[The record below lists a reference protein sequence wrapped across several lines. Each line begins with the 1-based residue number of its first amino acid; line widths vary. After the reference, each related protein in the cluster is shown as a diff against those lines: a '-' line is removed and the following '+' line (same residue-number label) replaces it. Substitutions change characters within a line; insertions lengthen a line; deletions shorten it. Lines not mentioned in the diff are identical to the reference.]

1 MSLRQAVSE
10 IRVLSMFNIT
20 QGRQVISLKDIEL
33 RLIAELMENSRRSD
47 RELAKALGISQP
59 TVTRTRTR
67 LEKTGIIKEY
77 TMIPDFNKLG
87 YHLCSI
93 TLARFQEPPHVEAF
107 RKVIE
112 AGLDRLSEIPQA
124 VLIERGMGHSSN
136 GVVIALHKDY
146 SNFSDFQK
154 WLKQFSILVPFE
166 LENFLI
172 NLDDEIHYR
181 YLTFSTLAKHLLT
194 MQKQEKE

>member
-1 MSLRQAVSE
+1 MS
-10 IRVLSMFNIT
+10 
-20 QGRQVISLKDIEL
+20 
-33 RLIAELMENSRRSD
+33 ELMKNSRRSD
-47 RELAKALGISQP
+47 RELSKALGISQP
-59 TVTRTRTR
+59 TVTRIRRR

-93 TLARFQEPPHVEAF
+93 TLAHFRESPQVETF
-107 RKVIE
+107 RKAIE
-112 AGLDRLSEIPQA
+112 TGLRRLSEIPQA
-124 VLIERGMGHSSN
+124 VLIERGMGHNSN

-146 SNFSDFQK
+146 SAYTDFQK
-154 WLKQFSILVPFE
+154 WLKQFSFVVPFE

-194 MQKQEKE
+194 MQKQDKE

>member
-1 MSLRQAVSE
+1 MV
-10 IRVLSMFNIT
+10 
-20 QGRQVISLKDIEL
+20 SLKDIEP
-33 RLIAELMENSRRSD
+33 RLIAELMKNSRRSD
-47 RELAKALGISQP
+47 RELAKVLGISQP

-67 LEKTGIIKEY
+67 LEKAGIIKEY

-93 TLARFQEPPHVEAF
+93 TLAQFQELPHVEAF
-107 RKVIE
+107 RKMVE
-112 AGLDRLSEIPQA
+112 AGLHRLSEIPQA
-124 VLIERGMGHSSN
+124 VLIERGIGHGSN

-146 SNFSDFQK
+146 SAYTDFQN
-154 WLKQFSILVPFE
+154 WLKQFSIVVPYE

>member
-1 MSLRQAVSE
+1 MV
-10 IRVLSMFNIT
+10 
-20 QGRQVISLKDIEL
+20 SLKDVEP
-33 RLIAELMENSRRSD
+33 RLMSELMKNSRRSD
-47 RELAKALGISQP
+47 RELAKVLGISQP
-59 TVTRTRTR
+59 TVTRIRRR

-77 TMIPDFNKLG
+77 TMVPDFNKLG

-93 TLARFQEPPHVEAF
+93 TLAQFREAPHVEAF

-136 GVVIALHKDY
+136 EVVIALHKDY

>member
-1 MSLRQAVSE
+1 MV
-10 IRVLSMFNIT
+10 F
-20 QGRQVISLKDIEL
+20 LKDVEP
-33 RLIAELMENSRRSD
+33 RLIAELMKNSRRSD

-59 TVTRTRTR
+59 TVTRIRTR

-77 TMIPDFNKLG
+77 TMVPDFNKLG

-93 TLARFQEPPHVEAF
+93 TLAQFREAPHVEAF

-112 AGLDRLSEIPQA
+112 TGLDRLSEIPQA
-124 VLIERGMGHSSN
+124 VLIERGIGHGSN

-146 SNFSDFQK
+146 SAYTDFQK
-154 WLKQFSILVPFE
+154 WLKQFSFIVPFE
-166 LENFLI
+166 LENFLL

-194 MQKQEKE
+194 MQKQHEE

>member
-1 MSLRQAVSE
+1 
-10 IRVLSMFNIT
+10 
-20 QGRQVISLKDIEL
+20 VISLKDIEP
-33 RLIAELMENSRRSD
+33 RLIAELMKNSRRSD

-59 TVTRTRTR
+59 TVTRTRMR
-67 LEKTGIIKEY
+67 LEKTGVIREY

-93 TLARFQEPPHVEAF
+93 TLAKFKEVSQLESF
-107 RKVIE
+107 RKMVLADIQ
-112 AGLDRLSEIPQA
+112 RLSEIPQA
-124 VLIERGMGHSSN
+124 VLIERGIGHNSN

-146 SNFSDFQK
+146 SSYTHFQQ
-154 WLKQFSILVPFE
+154 WLKQFSIIVPYE

-194 MQKQEKE
+194 MQKEEKE